1 MFVGMDVH
9 RNRTQVCVLDRKG
22 NEVRNRNVANDRQAL
37 RKELAGLR
45 RGTPVAFEAAYGT
58 GWIAELLGDL
68 GFEAHLAHPAG
79 CRAIADAKLKN
90 DRVDARTLA
99 NLLRTGYL
107 AEAWLAPNEVREQR
121 LLLRER
127 ARLVRIRTSA
137 KNRIRAQIADE
148 GVPAPGHGLW
158 TKQGA
163 AFLESLDLSPM
174 HRWVVTDCQVLIEV
188 LESRISLLEAE
199 IRRQAKPDKRVD
211 ALMTIPGIGLLS
223 AMTLVAEIGD
233 VTRFATSRKL
243 CAWAGI
249 IPSMRNSDRTL
260 HHGHITR
267 AGPAAVRHVLSEAA
281 QTAIRKEPYHS
292 DYLATKRRRGTGIA
306 LIRVARKLL
315 TESFHVLWALE
326 DEQRQCS

>member
-1 MFVGMDVH
+1 
-9 RNRTQVCVLDRKG
+9 
-22 NEVRNRNVANDRQAL
+22 
-37 RKELAGLR
+37 
-45 RGTPVAFEAAYGT
+45 
-58 GWIAELLGDL
+58 
-68 GFEAHLAHPAG
+68 
-79 CRAIADAKLKN
+79 
-90 DRVDARTLA
+90 
-99 NLLRTGYL
+99 
-107 AEAWLAPNEVREQR
+107 
-121 LLLRER
+121 
-127 ARLVRIRTSA
+127 
-137 KNRIRAQIADE
+137 
-148 GVPAPGHGLW
+148 
-158 TKQGA
+158 
-163 AFLESLDLSPM
+163 M
-174 HRWVVTDCQVLIEV
+174 HRWVVSDCRVLIEV
-188 LESRISLLEAE
+188 LQSRITLLEAE

-211 ALMTIPGIGLLS
+211 ALMAIPGIGLLS

-315 TESFHVLWALE
+315 TESFHALWALE

>member
-22 NEVRNRNVANDRQAL
+22 NELRNRNVTNDRESL

-68 GFEAHLAHPAG
+68 GFEPHLAHPSG

-107 AEAWLAPNEVREQR
+107 AEAWLAPREVREQR

-127 ARLVRIRTSA
+127 ARLVRIRTTA

-148 GVPAPGHGLW
+148 GVPAPSHGLW
-158 TKQGA
+158 TKAGA
-163 AFLESLDLSPM
+163 TWLDAVELSPM
-174 HRWVVTDCQVLIEV
+174 HRWVVTDCEALIDVLQ
-188 LESRISLLEAE
+188 SRISLLEAE
-199 IRRQAKPDKRVD
+199 IRRQAKPDKRID
-211 ALMTIPGIGLLS
+211 ALMAIPGIGLLS
-223 AMTLVAEIGD
+223 AMTLVSEIGD
-233 VTRFATSRKL
+233 ITRFATARKL

-249 IPSMRNSDRTL
+249 IPSMRNSDRTR

-267 AGPAAVRHVLSEAA
+267 AGPAAVRHVLAEAA
-281 QTAIRKEPYHS
+281 HGAIRKEPYRS
-292 DYLATKRRRGTGIA
+292 DFLATKRRRGTGIA
-306 LIRVARKLL
+306 LVRTSRKLL
-315 TESFHVLWALE
+315 TEVFYVLSALE
-326 DEQRQCS
+326 EEQHS